1 MDVMYEK
8 LCARVSLWFIT
19 CPAVVHLYIIQALC
33 YRMSSSIVYF
43 WVCNVTHVL
52 RVFFFFFSFSENSW
66 NLLQHEESAQARAP
80 SPSFFFF
87 RILTWKRVGEMWK
100 TAPLSCSL
108 WKVMTVIWIR
118 LPVTALVVSS
128 LFMWLKQETK
138 QWRSHCCRS
147 LLKSDFIRT
156 YSCCHLNIQMKG
168 FKINEAITANRFR
181 TSDKNSVNF

>member
-1 MDVMYEK
+1 MLQNV
-8 LCARVSLWFIT
+8 LLH
-19 CPAVVHLYIIQALC
+19 HL
-33 YRMSSSIVYF
+33 YF
-43 WVCNVTHVL
+43 WVCNVTHAL
-52 RVFFFFFSFSENSW
+52 RFFSFLKIRGICYSSNAEVACVS
-66 NLLQHEESAQARAP
+66 LRAAVRRDEEKAPAQAEAP
-80 SPSFFFF
+80 SPFFF

-100 TAPLSCSL
+100 TAPLSSSL

-156 YSCCHLNIQMKG
+156 YSCCHLNIQMKD
-168 FKINEAITANRFR
+168 FK
-181 TSDKNSVNF
+181 D

>member
-1 MDVMYEK
+1 M
-8 LCARVSLWFIT
+8 
-19 CPAVVHLYIIQALC
+19 VHLYIIQAFLLQN
-33 YRMSSSIVYF
+33 VLLHHLYF
-43 WVCNVTHVL
+43 WVCNVTHAL
-52 RVFFFFFSFSENSW
+52 RFFFFFENSW
-66 NLLQHEESAQARAP
+66 NLLQQQRRGGVRVSQSSSEEGRGESTSTSR
-80 SPSFFFF
+80 SSFPLFF

-100 TAPLSCSL
+100 TAPLSSSL

-156 YSCCHLNIQMKG
+156 YSCCHLNIQMKD
-168 FKINEAITANRFR
+168 FK
-181 TSDKNSVNF
+181 D